1 MVTHTFS
8 RRLQAVTSSIYKKKN
23 LYINFWQLNKH
34 ETWYKAQRIKKR
46 KKKRKKEKK
55 KRENTYK
62 KRKKNIKKFQSL
74 IIKCTLT
81 KIYAQISQRY
91 ENKNKKIIKD

>member
-23 LYINFWQLNKH
+23 LYINFWQLNQH
-34 ETWYKAQRIKKR
+34 ETRYKAKKKKREKKR
-46 KKKRKKEKK
+46 KKKERKHIQKE
-55 KRENTYK
+55 
-62 KRKKNIKKFQSL
+62 KKNIKKFQGL

-91 ENKNKKIIKD
+91 ENKNKTIKD